1 MPARQLPF
9 EADAQ
14 QLWYI
19 VPEGFRDISI
29 RRSKD
34 DLAREGYFLI
44 DLSTIRED
52 FKFSDV
58 VAYNCPDV
66 KSYPSSDAIKEKFE
80 SLIGR
85 KIRRPTILVFGD
97 TVTLYEYDG
106 EYGIVKFAEEIYHS
120 LAGKKRLR
128 RYSDVCYSMEGA
140 PSSAAAAPMAE
151 REAVDEAEIMEGIIR
166 ILRIQNMEKLM
177 ALGLTGDTLRFIL
190 GTKREYSKMHIN
202 SAADIYLEDYD
213 RHIKMDD
220 KTKALYFLFLR
231 HPEGISIKGLPE
243 HIEELVDLYQSISGR
258 DDKQA
263 MRRTME
269 NLANPFHNDIN
280 VSISRIKKA
289 FVEAFDDDLAKAYYV
304 DGGRNEVRK
313 IALDRSLVSWETIR

>member
-1 MPARQLPF
+1 M
-9 EADAQ
+9 
-14 QLWYI
+14 
-19 VPEGFRDISI
+19 
-29 RRSKD
+29 
-34 DLAREGYFLI
+34 
-44 DLSTIRED
+44 
-52 FKFSDV
+52 
-58 VAYNCPDV
+58 
-66 KSYPSSDAIKEKFE
+66 
-80 SLIGR
+80 
-85 KIRRPTILVFGD
+85 
-97 TVTLYEYDG
+97 
-106 EYGIVKFAEEIYHS
+106 AEET
-120 LAGKKRLR
+120 
-128 RYSDVCYSMEGA
+128 DTC
-140 PSSAAAAPMAE
+140 
-151 REAVDEAEIMEGIIR
+151 AVDEAEIMEGIIR
-166 ILRIQNMEKLM
+166 ILRIQNKEKLM
-177 ALGLTGDTLRFIL
+177 ALGLTGDALRFIL

-231 HPEGISIKGLPE
+231 HPEGISIKELPE